1 MNLRVKSG
9 LILFIVFLVVSL
21 TPAFA
26 VQMEQVAN
34 DAKNYDIESKQ
45 KKGFFAKI
53 KFMVKGYS
61 LINKAK
67 KAQKESGSGNK
78 ISSNSDQYDEIWK
91 QDKLSKIQEQKLLN
105 FRNNEKN
112 ILNVSST
119 DKSIVNNSNRTDN
132 QTPENIVIP
141 QECHNDAQN
150 MIEQLKVMGVE
161 VSKTVQTEINP
172 ELTGNIV
179 QIIDENGQIRYAY
192 IETISLHS
200 DSRVTLITDKN
211 KKLVMT
217 LDDFKK
223 IFKGIVLTI
232 DLEQNSKTVM
242 GKIIEIQKNNLEA
255 FKNKTLKAKEK
266 AQIGTVITSI
276 LIGVGLILVIVGIL
290 IATYFGKQLITQ
302 ANQQAA
308 RAGSLTASVDN
319 PASWAIDKG
328 AYSIEHYDD
337 KFALDQARTVFK
349 DGFASGAG
357 FSELMTILGVMGIT
371 VSFIIT
377 LEIIGHVA
385 CQNWVKVILCV
396 VGLIIA
402 LVGLVL
408 MGFSI
413 CALIHNIMNIHD
425 TNEALKEIDNK
436 NNYLENW
443 LNKSEILPEITE
455 KDSKIN
461 IKENKTEIVN
471 GLNQIS
477 GQNNTFHV

>member
-9 LILFIVFLVVSL
+9 LILFIIFLVISL
-21 TPAFA
+21 TPTFA

-61 LINKAK
+61 LVNKAK
-67 KAQKESGSGNK
+67 ESQKESAKGNK
-78 ISSNSDQYDEIWK
+78 KSSNNDQYDEIWK

-112 ILNVSST
+112 ILTVSLT
-119 DKSIVNNSNRTDN
+119 DKSIINNTNRTDN
-132 QTPENIVIP
+132 QTSDIVLP
-141 QECHNDAQN
+141 QECDQDAQN
-150 MIEQLKVMGVE
+150 MIEQLKLMGIE

-172 ELTGNIV
+172 ELAGNIV

-192 IETISLHS
+192 IETISLNS
-200 DSRVTLITDKN
+200 DSRVTLITDNN

-223 IFKGIVLTI
+223 SFKGIVLTMG
-232 DLEQNSKTVM
+232 LEQNPKTVM
-242 GKIIEIQKNNLEA
+242 GKIIEIQKNNLETD
-255 FKNKTLKAKEK
+255 KNKTLKAKEK
-266 AQIGTVITSI
+266 AKTNIIITSI
-276 LIGVGLILVIVGIL
+276 LIGVGVILVIVGIL

-319 PASWAIDKG
+319 PASWAADKG
-328 AYSIEHYDD
+328 AYGAEYYNDQ
-337 KFALDQARTVFK
+337 FALDQARTVFK
-349 DGFASGAG
+349 DGFAVGAG
-357 FSELMTILGVMGIT
+357 FGELMTILGVMGIT

-413 CALIHNIMNIHD
+413 CALIHNIMSIHD

-455 KDSKIN
+455 KDSTIN
-461 IKENKTEIVN
+461 IKENKTEMVN
-471 GLNQIS
+471 GLNRIS
-477 GQNNTFHV
+477 WQNKTFPV